1 MPRATAYAMPGVI
14 SRPPAASG
22 PDTDVADA
30 LLQAEIDQARRKA
43 AVDEQLAFLKKKMG
57 KE

>member
-1 MPRATAYAMPGVI
+1 
-14 SRPPAASG
+14 
-22 PDTDVADA
+22 VADA
-30 LLQAEIDQARRKA
+30 LLQAEMDQARRKA